1 MRRRRFSA
9 RCKRRSDLRLCSA
22 SDRMCAGA
30 MMGSDLGRG
39 CCGSGGRIGGSGR
52 RIVGGASGHASEA
65 RRWDE
70 LHCGAADVMSVRRTS
85 LRWSTRVLLL
95 RKPVAPWAET
105 MRTKA
110 ARSAMARYGR
120 ERCRDVET
128 SARRRAKLSST
139 ERTLTGGWATWPRA
153 TFQVGPPLQLARA
166 QLGSG
171 GLKSCASSPSP
182 SVSRLSVAHS
192 KP

>member
-139 ERTLTGGWATWPRA
+139 ERTLTWGGRRGLALPFRSAPRYSWPEPSWVA
-153 TFQVGPPLQLARA
+153 
-166 QLGSG
+166 G
-171 GLKSCASSPSP
+171 G
-182 SVSRLSVAHS
+182 
-192 KP
+192 